1 MLCEIS
7 WNSIGIVMKLD
18 DRDYMVKI
26 LNEFED
32 LRRSYET
39 FVTGICFTDC
49 LRSEFLVSWV

>member
-1 MLCEIS
+1 
-7 WNSIGIVMKLD
+7 MKLD

-39 FVTGICFTDC
+39 FVAGIHFTGC
-49 LRSEFLVSWV
+49 LRSEFLVFWL

>member
-1 MLCEIS
+1 
-7 WNSIGIVMKLD
+7 MKLD

-39 FVTGICFTDC
+39 FVAGIYLTGC
-49 LRSEFLVSWV
+49 LRGEFLVSWL